1 MEFAEGGQ
9 RFRSPAIVISIIIW
23 SQPPVGSSFDR
34 SSASGAIMPARPV
47 TARLI
52 TVRTAGGARGGFL
65 TRQGFSSGSRGHGTT
80 LGRRDFL
87 AALPTGVWMASPSAL
102 AGARAIIR
110 SGAIGF
116 IKYCRAA
123 GPHWVAAACQVCGES
138 DLIVEVDMTTTGAVL
153 LGSARTLVLERKGCR
168 VVP

>member
-1 MEFAEGGQ
+1 LEFAEGGR
-9 RFRSPAIVISIIIW
+9 RFRSPAIVTSIIIW
-23 SQPPVGSSFDR
+23 SQPPVGSPFDR
-34 SSASGAIMPARPV
+34 SSAIGAIMPARPV

-52 TVRTAGGARGGFL
+52 TVRTAAGATGGLLRRL
-65 TRQGFSSGSRGHGTT
+65 GFSTGSRGHGTT

-110 SGAIGF
+110 SGAIGS

-123 GPHWVAAACQVCGES
+123 GPHWVAAARQVCGES
-138 DLIVEVDMTTTGAVL
+138 DLIVEVDMTTSGAIL
-153 LGSARTLVLERKGCR
+153 LGSAATLVLERNR
-168 VVP
+168 WQVVP